1 MASNQT
7 ATIIFKGD
15 DQISPAIKGAAA
27 SVAGLKGSFDAV
39 EAGVKQASDSIRENL
54 VKQIEL
60 AQQKV
65 KDFAAAGLKSD
76 QGKALGELNKLRNE
90 LKKLDEPVGAN
101 ALDPLAASANKTA
114 VQIKAELTKSI
125 ASINQE
131 LAKLST
137 QKLTPEVRLRQD
149 QLLGQLSGLKTQL
162 KDIDKLVVQPKVQL
176 DPLQLNAI
184 SQSFGAIAGKLTE
197 LKGAAVGAFTDIA
210 KAERKLSTISDQS
223 KELIKNFGDLAAANK
238 FQTTTAEVAGASYE
252 VLSAGFTKTADAT
265 KILDAST
272 KGAVGGFSDVT
283 TISKA
288 TVSVLNAYGLSANE
302 AASVV
307 DKLISVQQNG
317 LITGDQYASQIARI
331 APTARAAG
339 VSLDELNGAIATA
352 TASGVP
358 VESTFAGLRTAI
370 GAILKPSSEAVELA
384 KDLGISFNAAGLKT
398 LGLSGILKQLKTTG
412 NDGADTLLKLFGS
425 TEALAAIAP
434 SINSIEKLE
443 ANIKASANSAGLT
456 ATNFEKAI
464 DPIKAFQNQTTE
476 ALAVL
481 GRDIVNVFN
490 PVLSGAKAVVAA
502 FQALPQELKSIIAFL
517 VGGGAAIATTGAAI
531 SGFLAVLGPTLAG
544 LSALGTGV
552 TTAISFLTAGQIAL
566 GVATATT
573 TGLTA
578 AEAAAFGGVA
588 TASGT
593 AAGGVGGLTVA
604 VKGLGVATTIT
615 AGTLGLI
622 ALAAAPLIIIG
633 KQFNDAWG
641 ADRTTQ
647 SLERL
652 RQKIDEI
659 RAKRGKLSNTK
670 QEDDGLGGTGINEG
684 NFYGFINPFN
694 TRQDE
699 QNNVIRF
706 GEKKNQGELNKIY
719 NEGAAI
725 LKKYGL
731 ASEESAKKTKLNKEQ
746 LEAFTKEVEESKE
759 EFDATINDLQQQ
771 GWEAKGNPALQGL
784 LRARIIE
791 FVQAKKLLDDK
802 LKLQI
807 ETAKKVEAVEKKSA
821 EAVEEIVKGRI
832 EAEKRGL
839 EESARLR
846 GRAFEQK
853 AKTESGDFETKS
865 RDDKRIFE
873 KQLNLDKKAFEDAQN
888 ADKKKFENSLKA
900 DTKRFT
906 DAQKTEQKAFDV
918 GQKALDKAY
927 EKEKQAAQRAFD
939 KEQEAQ
945 KEAFDKQQQAAALAF
960 DKSQDAAKKTAD
972 DQFAQRRLEIERKL
986 QLDAAKT
993 SEDKAKLEAEFK
1005 ATDEKIAKEKVAFA
1019 QLKADELAFA
1029 EQQKADKKAFDEAQ
1043 KAAQKAEEEKQKLAK
1058 QKFDDAQK
1066 ARDDQRDLAKQA
1078 AKDAFETAQNL
1089 KKEAFETAQNL
1100 KKEAN
1105 ETALNKIKEDF
1116 DANQTLKKQE
1126 YEDGERKKKEDFDA
1140 KQNLKRQE
1148 FEDSER
1154 AKKQAFE
1161 DNLKALEKQFKA
1173 EERAKD
1179 IATAQQVAAIKLSS
1193 NTTGA
1198 TPRASGGSFRAGQ
1211 QLLVGERGQ
1220 ELVTFGS
1227 GGYVSSATD
1236 TKQILSSNN
1245 KAPNSVST
1253 ARMEALL
1260 GQLVGKLDRPNVSV
1274 QTSENPSDVL
1284 IKIQREAA
1292 RADAMRSGI

>member
-197 LKGAAVGAFTDIA
+197 LKGAAVGAFTEIA

-238 FQTTTAEVAGASYE
+238 FQTTTAELAGASYE

-331 APTARAAG
+331 APTARAAELG
-339 VSLDELNGAIATA
+339 LDELNGAIATA
-352 TASGVP
+352 TSSGVP

-517 VGGGAAIATTGAAI
+517 VGSGAAIATTGAAI
-531 SGFLAVLGPTLAG
+531 SGFLAILGPTLAG

-566 GVATATT
+566 GTATATT

-604 VKGLGVATTIT
+604 VKGLGIATTIT

-659 RAKRGKLSNTK
+659 RAKRGKLSNTE
-670 QEDDGLGGTGINEG
+670 QENDGLGGTGINEG

-699 QNNVIRF
+699 QKNVIRF
-706 GEKKNQGELNKIY
+706 GEKKNQAELNRVY
-719 NEGAAI
+719 QESVAV
-725 LKKYGL
+725 LKEYGL
-731 ASEESAKKTKLNKEQ
+731 ASDESSKKVKLNKEQ
-746 LEAFTKEVEESKE
+746 LEAFTKKVEESKE
-759 EFDATINDLQQQ
+759 ELDSAINDLQQQ
-771 GWEAKGNPALQGL
+771 GSEAKGNPALQGL
-784 LRARIIE
+784 LRNEII
-791 FVQAKKLLDDK
+791 FLSNKKKLLDERVK
-802 LKLQI
+802 QQT
-807 ETAKKVEAVEKKSA
+807 ETAKKVEDVEKKSA
-821 EAVEEIVKGRI
+821 EAIEEIVKGRI

-873 KQLNLDKKAFEDAQN
+873 KQLNADKKAFEDAQN

-927 EKEKQAAQRAFD
+927 EKEKQAEQRAFD

-1029 EQQKADKKAFDEAQ
+1029 EQQKADKIAFDKAQ

-1058 QKFDDAQK
+1058 QAFDDAQK

-1148 FEDSER
+1148 FEDGER
-1154 AKKQAFE
+1154 VKKQAFE

-1227 GGYVSSATD
+1227 GGYVSNATD